1 MPVSSAM
8 AAAAEADLDLVEVS
22 PNADPPVCKLVDF
35 GKMLYQQQKKQSD
48 SKKKQHRMQVK
59 EIRLRP
65 KTDTHD
71 RNVKLNQAR
80 RFLEKGNKV
89 LFTMQFKGREV
100 SHSEIGKE
108 RLASISDELADVA
121 KVENSPAMGTRKQM
135 SMVLAPLSA
144 SARKDQVCEN

>member
-1 MPVSSAM
+1 MEVAT
-8 AAAAEADLDLVEVS
+8 EADLDLVEVS

-48 SKKKQHRMQVK
+48 SKKKQHRTQVK

-71 RNVKLNQAR
+71 RQVKLGQAR

-89 LFTMQFKGREV
+89 LLTMQFKGREV
-100 SHSEIGKE
+100 SHADMGKGQLE
-108 RLASISDELADVA
+108 DLADSLSDVA
-121 KVENSPAMGTRKQM
+121 KIESRAPINTKKHM
-135 SMVLAPLSA
+135 SMMLAPLPA
-144 SARKDQVCEN
+144 STRKN